1 MPVLPGNSTENEI
14 EIDDILFAKAMKD
27 AGVDI
32 NTGFSR
38 TFASRPV
45 NKINIPEVTNA
56 KSTFVY
62 NYFTRDER
70 ARGYDEDS
78 GVDLVNLDIS
88 NTSNIFN
95 RVVNEK
101 IPRYV
106 KLSFRG
112 PPKSLGI
119 IGQIESTSTDQKNK
133 EILDNIVYEG
143 GASNTVFTG
152 VEILD
157 TGKET
162 KLYTML
168 NGAVFFSDID
178 PEKNSNKETI
188 QKLHEALSQ
197 KGGLKGQ
204 DKKILIE
211 SFKNITSDGYSLAR
225 TDVSPEIA
233 KFANDPIGKQTFSVQ
248 FNNLFFPDITSDAT
262 IFNDTV
268 FQDEVRGLKEIS
280 SEFKETALRNIPPA
294 NTFREIEYDLQVK
307 AVNLTAIESI
317 GQNISE
323 EQLNKLYPQ
332 IKFYGY
338 VVEKFEV
345 LPDEST
351 RFVGRRLINGYENTY
366 MIDDNVRYGGV
377 YHYSIRTLCQVKS
390 IVATSHTDDPAMD
403 ELAIAE
409 FYAASEGNKISVECV
424 ERIPPPP
431 PQNIRARFDFE
442 TLLPKLTWQIPHNP
456 QQDIKRFQIF
466 KRHSINEPFALLKEY
481 IFDDSQIKSPSPE
494 LTPVEDQI
502 NMRKPRMNFIDTT
515 HREGEKP
522 IYTVACVDAHGM
534 TSNYGPQLKVER
546 DYHTNKVKVTII
558 SRANAPKPYPN
569 LFLNVDTFQDAIKVS
584 DYDRIKI
591 AFDPEYYDV
600 FRTKEFF
607 DQKQKENII
616 IESSMQLL
624 TIDNNR
630 PRYKIHLINVDN
642 QKDQIVDLKIMTKA
656 SPGTDGDE
664 FNVGVATF
672 SESSLNFEF

>member
-70 ARGYDEDS
+70 VRGYDEDS

-616 IESSMQLL
+616 VESSMQLL
-624 TIDNNR
+624 AIDNNR

>member
-1 MPVLPGNSTENEI
+1 
-14 EIDDILFAKAMKD
+14 
-27 AGVDI
+27 
-32 NTGFSR
+32 
-38 TFASRPV
+38 
-45 NKINIPEVTNA
+45 
-56 KSTFVY
+56 
-62 NYFTRDER
+62 
-70 ARGYDEDS
+70 
-78 GVDLVNLDIS
+78 
-88 NTSNIFN
+88 
-95 RVVNEK
+95 
-101 IPRYV
+101 
-106 KLSFRG
+106 
-112 PPKSLGI
+112 
-119 IGQIESTSTDQKNK
+119 
-133 EILDNIVYEG
+133 
-143 GASNTVFTG
+143 
-152 VEILD
+152 
-157 TGKET
+157 
-162 KLYTML
+162 
-168 NGAVFFSDID
+168 
-178 PEKNSNKETI
+178 
-188 QKLHEALSQ
+188 
-197 KGGLKGQ
+197 
-204 DKKILIE
+204 
-211 SFKNITSDGYSLAR
+211 
-225 TDVSPEIA
+225 
-233 KFANDPIGKQTFSVQ
+233 
-248 FNNLFFPDITSDAT
+248 
-262 IFNDTV
+262 
-268 FQDEVRGLKEIS
+268 
-280 SEFKETALRNIPPA
+280 
-294 NTFREIEYDLQVK
+294 
-307 AVNLTAIESI
+307 
-317 GQNISE
+317 
-323 EQLNKLYPQ
+323 
-332 IKFYGY
+332 
-338 VVEKFEV
+338 
-345 LPDEST
+345 
-351 RFVGRRLINGYENTY
+351 

-377 YHYSIRTLCQVKS
+377 YHYSIRTLCQVKA
-390 IVATSHTDDPAMD
+390 VVTTSHTDDPAMD

-616 IESSMQLL
+616 VESSMKLL

-664 FNVGVATF
+664 FNVDAATF
-672 SESSLNFEF
+672 SRSGLNFDLGL